1 VLTNQK
7 INDNKMNQ
15 FESFETVG
23 GTVVVVNKATIT
35 YIKGLSDGN
44 SMIFFNAMSQ
54 DNKVQAV
61 RVNCCIEE
69 VERILNDE

>member
-1 VLTNQK
+1 MVAGDDTALTTITRRLHHPQKIINFVLTNQI

-44 SMIFFNAMSQ
+44 SMISSMQ
-54 DNKVQAV
+54 
-61 RVNCCIEE
+61 
-69 VERILNDE
+69 